1 MAAPVTTIST
11 STVAVVLFIAG
22 VIIGIFGYF
31 LRMIHTDVRKNTSDI
46 GKVQGK
52 VDLVDQEHRL
62 KYQAL
67 LEQTQSEIKNLA
79 ATVNKLAAAVERL
92 LLKQIE

>member
-11 STVAVVLFIAG
+11 STVAIILFIAG

-31 LRMIHTDVRKNTSDI
+31 LKMIHTDVRKNTSDI

-67 LEQTQSEIKNLA
+67 LESTQSEIKNLA

-92 LLKQIE
+92 LLKQLE